1 MKRRPRA
8 PLDVPLSLDPSGMHR
23 AYDDWPRLAREA
35 YEQRPEP
42 AMDYRF
48 DHVVFAGMGGSGAL
62 GEIFHSLLSRS
73 PVHVD
78 IVKGYRLP
86 YTTGPGSLVVATS
99 VSGQTAETISALR
112 SAQKTGCRAVG
123 FSSGGL
129 LQEMCRRDGIPHYR
143 IGEVHSPRA
152 SLVSYLYSM
161 IGALAPVLQLGPS
174 DAEESLG
181 HLSSLAARVS
191 SSNRDGNPSLELA
204 SWLSGTPVILY
215 PWGLRAA
222 AVRFKNSLQ
231 ENAKMHAMTEDI
243 IESCHNGIVGWE
255 SASDA
260 RPVMIRGHGDGPTT
274 RERWKV
280 MSEYFAS
287 RSVEFRE
294 VSSPAGSLLTKLV
307 GLIYVLDYASVYLA
321 LLRGA
326 DPAPVES
333 IDYVKSRVGPGQA

>member
-1 MKRRPRA
+1 
-8 PLDVPLSLDPSGMHR
+8 MHR
-23 AYDDWPRLAREA
+23 AYDSWPQLAREA
-35 YEQRPEP
+35 HGQRPEP
-42 AMDYRF
+42 VMDYRF

-62 GEIFHSLLSRS
+62 GEIFYSLLSRS

-99 VSGQTAETISALR
+99 VSGRTAETISVLR

-123 FSSGGL
+123 FSSGGP
-129 LQEMCRRDGIPHYR
+129 LQDMCESAGIPHYR
-143 IGEVHSPRA
+143 VKQVHSPRA

-161 IGALAPVLQLGPS
+161 MGALGNLLPVGPS
-174 DAEESLG
+174 EIGESLDQ
-181 HLSSLAARVS
+181 LDWLAARVS
-191 SSNRDGNPSLELA
+191 SSNREANPALELA

-231 ENAKMHAMTEDI
+231 ENAKIHAMTEDI

-255 SASDA
+255 SESDA
-260 RPVMIRGHGDGPTT
+260 RPVMIRGADDGPTT

-280 MSEYFAS
+280 MSEYFAG
-287 RSVEFRE
+287 RSIEFRE
-294 VSSPAGSLLTKLV
+294 VDSPSGSLLTKLV
-307 GLIYVLDYASVYLA
+307 GLIYLLDYASVYLA

-333 IDYVKSRVGPGQA
+333 IDYVKSRVGPGHV

>member
-1 MKRRPRA
+1 MDA
-8 PLDVPLSLDPSGMHR
+8 PLDLDPSGMHR

-35 YEQRPEP
+35 HERRPEP

-99 VSGQTAETISALR
+99 VSGRTAETISVLR
-112 SAQKTGCRAVG
+112 SAQKTGCRMVG
-123 FSSGGL
+123 FSSGGP
-129 LQEMCRRDGIPHYR
+129 LQDMCGSCGIPHYR
-143 IGEVHSPRA
+143 VEQVHSPRA

-161 IGALAPVLQLGPS
+161 MGALGRLLPVSAS
-174 DAEESLG
+174 DVGESLD
-181 HLSSLAARVS
+181 HLDSLAARVS
-191 SSNRDGNPSLELA
+191 SSNREQNPALDLA

-231 ENAKMHAMTEDI
+231 ENAKTHAMTEDI

-255 SASDA
+255 SESDA
-260 RPVMIRGHGDGPTT
+260 QPVMIRGADDGPTT

-280 MSEYFAS
+280 MSEYFAG
-287 RSVEFRE
+287 RSIEFRE
-294 VSSPAGSLLTKLV
+294 VASPAGSLLTKLV
-307 GLIYVLDYASVYLA
+307 GLIYLLDYASVYLA

-333 IDYVKSRVGPGQA
+333 IDYVKSRIKPGHL